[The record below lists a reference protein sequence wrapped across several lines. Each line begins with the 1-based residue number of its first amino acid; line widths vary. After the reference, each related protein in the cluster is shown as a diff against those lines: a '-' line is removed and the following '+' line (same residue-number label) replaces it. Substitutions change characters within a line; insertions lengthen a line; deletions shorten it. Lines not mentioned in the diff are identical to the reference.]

1 MCHCGRWFSRL
12 DNLRQHSST
21 VHADEE
27 IPSNSLAAT
36 GTRYQRH
43 GRPERVRPR
52 SRAQSQSDIQPPTE
66 QQLQPTPP
74 AALGSPMEDRRTR
87 RRPDPIVVPQDAAR
101 DESAFNQY
109 RDHTPPDSPA
119 SSVSTFRFGGG
130 GVYRNRA
137 APYPAVAESPAA
149 TPTSSRIGSNSDSP
163 FGSPGGYSHRGSV
176 AYDGTSSSVAAR
188 RLSMPHPPTPSLFA
202 APPQVLPHLG
212 YAGPAAAPASRRD
225 SLTSVIADDRRRT
238 WHMGTPVSVNFQ
250 RDIVSPTT
258 QSFARTTIHSPT
270 EPGHPP
276 MPHSRPAHT
285 DRLPSI
291 HHVLQEFAPSTPEHQ
306 RSSWAGDTLERPG
319 TSELKRP
326 FHEGI
331 SAVSGRR
338 VAPGQV
344 RSSHGRSI
352 SNIETKGWGGGQSN
366 PFSLGPWGGDTRD
379 RREASLQPNTSL
391 SVEGN
396 NRHSGY
402 FGGALS
408 NIPSPREHR
417 HSFGSS
423 DSNVSEGLVTP
434 VAPLRTQPRILGE
447 PGDAVFHTEVR
458 NPAVSSNYYY
468 PSRFWKG
475 RNRFTDLSQG
485 PDKDYERS
493 CEMTGVETTGQ
504 PPSTCNELMNA
515 GNMEGHTTVPSNFP
529 VSRLDALVSAAAV
542 AAKI

>member
-27 IPSNSLAAT
+27 IPSTSLAAT

-74 AALGSPMEDRRTR
+74 ALGPPMEDRRTR
-87 RRPDPIVVPQDAAR
+87 RRPDPIVVLQDVGQ
-101 DESAFNQY
+101 DEVAFNQY

-119 SSVSTFRFGGG
+119 SSVSTFRFGG
-130 GVYRNRA
+130 VYRNRA
-137 APYPAVAESPAA
+137 APYLAVAESPAP
-149 TPTSSRIGSNSDSP
+149 TPTSSRMGSTSDSP
-163 FGSPGGYSHRGSV
+163 FGSPSSYSHRNSV
-176 AYDGTSSSVAAR
+176 VYDGTSSSVAAR

-202 APPQVLPHLG
+202 APQVLPHPG
-212 YAGPAAAPASRRD
+212 YTSPTAAPGSRRD
-225 SLTSVIADDRRRT
+225 SLTSIIADDRRRT
-238 WHMGTPVSVNFQ
+238 WHMGTPVNLNLQ
-250 RDIVSPTT
+250 RDIISPTT

-270 EPGHPP
+270 EPGHTPITP
-276 MPHSRPAHT
+276 SRSQRT

-306 RSSWAGDTLERPG
+306 RTSWAGDILERPG
-319 TSELKRP
+319 TSDLKRP

-344 RSSHGRSI
+344 RSSHGRSV
-352 SNIETKGWGGGQSN
+352 SNIETRRWGGGQSN
-366 PFSLGPWGGDTRD
+366 PFSGPWGGDPRD
-379 RREASLQPNTSL
+379 RREVSLQPNTPL
-391 SVEGN
+391 SGES
-396 NRHSGY
+396 NRYSGY

-423 DSNVSEGLVTP
+423 DSSVSEGLVTP
-434 VAPLRTQPRILGE
+434 VAPLRAQPRILGE
-447 PGDAVFHTEVR
+447 PGDAVFHTEVIR
-458 NPAVSSNYYY
+458 SGYLSNHYVG
-468 PSRFWKG
+468 PFEKT
-475 RNRFTDLSQG
+475 NRLLT
-485 PDKDYERS
+485 PHRAWIR
-493 CEMTGVETTGQ
+493 TT
-504 PPSTCNELMNA
+504 P
-515 GNMEGHTTVPSNFP
+515 TV
-529 VSRLDALVSAAAV
+529 RAR
-542 AAKI
+542 